1 MLEAIAA
8 DAARD
13 ASLDVTVLI
22 DESMLDRR
30 EQTAAIRK
38 PEPQVSLQ
46 AELNKSRKPE
56 PQAERAFD
64 GPSTPGIFL
73 NSPLGLRLGLPCG
86 VGAPHTS
93 APACPSAAVRRL
105 PVQRGREI
113 DTLIAEARGADW
125 TLIVAPET
133 DGILAA
139 RVSAVRAAGGRVLA
153 PHEAFLAIASD
164 KQATIDCLAAAGVAV
179 PAGRSLA
186 PLEAPP
192 AGFRLP
198 AVRKHRGSAG
208 GDGLGILRSANVATS
223 RAASRVESFVAGTP
237 VGVAVLCGPGGLWP
251 MPPMR
256 QRFSEEDFPRY
267 LGSEPWNDRPGTER
281 ARRLA
286 ERAVTATVRA
296 AASRDAAAGTVLGW
310 VGVDMILG
318 ARDDGVEDRV
328 LEINPRLTTSFLGL
342 SAAQEESVVATM
354 IAIAEG
360 RGGRSGFDWKPG
372 IAFSLD

>member
-1 MLEAIAA
+1 MRLVAYEWCSSGGLSGPDASQNGDGHAVERLLREGRAMLEAIAA

-30 EQTAAIRK
+30 EQTAAC
-38 PEPQVSLQ
+38 
-46 AELNKSRKPE
+46 
-56 PQAERAFD
+56 
-64 GPSTPGIFL
+64 
-73 NSPLGLRLGLPCG
+73 LP
-86 VGAPHTS
+86 PS
-93 APACPSAAVRRL
+93 APTSPRSATRWV
-105 PVQRGREI
+105 PVQRGCEI

-125 TLIVAPET
+125 TIVVAPET

-139 RVSAVRAAGGRVLA
+139 RVGAVRAAGGRVLA
-153 PHEAFLAIASD
+153 AHEEFVAIAAD
-164 KQATIDCLAAAGVAV
+164 KQATIDCLAAAGVPV

-186 PLEAPP
+186 PFEAPP

-208 GDGLGILRSANVATS
+208 GDGLVILRSATVAPS
-223 RAASRVESFVAGTP
+223 EAASRLESFVAGTP

-256 QRFSEEDFPRY
+256 QRFSEDDFPRY
-267 LGSEPWNDRPGTER
+267 LGSEPWDDRSGTER

-286 ERAVTATVRA
+286 ERAVRATLRA

-310 VGVDMILG
+310 VGVDMILN

-342 SAAQEESVVATM
+342 SAAQEESLVATM
-354 IAIAEG
+354 VAIAEG
-360 RGGRSGFDWKPG
+360 RGGHSGFAWKPG

>member
-1 MLEAIAA
+1 MRLVAYEWCSSGGLSDPDAAQSGEGHAHERLLREGRAMLEAIAA

-13 ASLDVTVLI
+13 GSLDVTVLI
-22 DESMLDRR
+22 DE
-30 EQTAAIRK
+30 
-38 PEPQVSLQ
+38 
-46 AELNKSRKPE
+46 
-56 PQAERAFD
+56 
-64 GPSTPGIFL
+64 
-73 NSPLGLRLGLPCG
+73 
-86 VGAPHTS
+86 
-93 APACPSAAVRRL
+93 RL
-105 PVQRGREI
+105 PVSSGDSSVALPAGVRRVPVCRGREI
-113 DTLIAEARGADW
+113 DTLVDAALGADW
-125 TLIVAPET
+125 TIIVAPET
-133 DGILAA
+133 DGILVS
-139 RVSAVRAAGGRVLA
+139 RVAAVRAAGGRVLA

-192 AGFRLP
+192 AGFRMP

-208 GDGLGILRSANVATS
+208 GDGLVLLRSANVAPS
-223 RAASRVESFVAGTP
+223 QAASRLESFGAGTP
-237 VGVAVLCGPGGLWP
+237 IGVAVLCGPGGLSP

-267 LGSEPWNDRPGTER
+267 LGSEPWNDHPGTER
-281 ARRLA
+281 AIRLA
-286 ERAVTATVRA
+286 ERAVSATLRA
-296 AASRDAAAGTVLGW
+296 AASRAPAAGRVLGW

-342 SAAQEESVVATM
+342 SAGQEESLVAAM
-354 IAIAEG
+354 VAIAEG
-360 RGGRSGFDWKPG
+360 RPAGTSDRVVWKPG